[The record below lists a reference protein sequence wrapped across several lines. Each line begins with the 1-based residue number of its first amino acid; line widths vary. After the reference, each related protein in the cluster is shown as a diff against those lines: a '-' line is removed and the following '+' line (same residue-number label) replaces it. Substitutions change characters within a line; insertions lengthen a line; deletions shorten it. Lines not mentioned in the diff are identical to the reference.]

1 MERLKVKSFGLL
13 TDVIGQDSIDF
24 DFVDNTDELRLK
36 LIEAYPRL
44 KQLTFSIAVNKKLI
58 SQITALEIGDEI
70 ALLPPFSGG

>member
-24 DFVDNTDELRLK
+24 DFVYNTDELRLK

>member
-13 TDVIGQDSIDF
+13 TDVIGHDLIDF
-24 DFVDNTDELRLK
+24 DFVDNTDKLRLK

-44 KQLTFSIAVNKKLI
+44 KQLSFSIAVNKKLI

>member
-13 TDVIGQDSIDF
+13 TDVIGHDSIDF